1 VQLYSIFHREGD
13 AGDHH
18 ALLNSIGPLRWYLDT
33 RLDLG
38 CGLQPEEMH
47 VLHVIVACGH
57 VLPMR
62 PPPPAPR
69 QRRRSIQCDKQF
81 ANRTTRVRHGP
92 NEEQRLNVRGER
104 VALGTGYTSWS

>member
-1 VQLYSIFHREGD
+1 MQLYSIFHREGD

-62 PPPPAPR
+62 PPPPLPVNVGAAYNVTSNLR
-69 QRRRSIQCDKQF
+69 I
-81 ANRTTRVRHGP
+81 G
-92 NEEQRLNVRGER
+92 RLG
-104 VALGTGYTSWS
+104 LGTGRTRDND